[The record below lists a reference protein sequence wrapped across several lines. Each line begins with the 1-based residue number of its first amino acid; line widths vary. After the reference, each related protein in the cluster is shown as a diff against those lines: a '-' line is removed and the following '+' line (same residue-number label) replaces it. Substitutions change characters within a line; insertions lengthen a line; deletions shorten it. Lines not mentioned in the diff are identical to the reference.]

1 MGTRRTRRYKMRR
14 PLFAFGQLM
23 LPLVGIVALG
33 LLIVGVK
40 LFFLPGKS
48 SETSIIS
55 SEQQVVSGKRPT
67 EVSPEE
73 KNSGETPGWEK
84 TGEASSVFTTPGS
97 MQIAVP
103 VGKKDPLVA
112 APQKPREENPSPP
125 KPSAPSVSPPGVAPA
140 RGTWGVQVGAFTQ
153 QGQAASLMRE
163 LQKTEKNVLITTGV
177 VNGKTYYR
185 VRIVGGKSRA
195 EAEQLEKKLRQK
207 GYPTLVVQ
215 M

>member
-55 SEQQVVSGKRPT
+55 
-67 EVSPEE
+67 PEE
-73 KNSGETPGWEK
+73 QTISQKNPTGISPGENSFGKVPGAEK
-84 TGEASSVFTTPGS
+84 QGEDSSVFSTPES

-103 VGKKDPLVA
+103 VGKKDPVVA
-112 APQKPREENPSPP
+112 TSQKPREENTSTP
-125 KPSAPSVSPPGVAPA
+125 KKPAPSVLPPVTTATG
-140 RGTWGVQVGAFTQ
+140 GGWGVQVGAFTQ
-153 QGQAASLMRE
+153 QEQAITLMRE
-163 LQKTEKNVLITTGV
+163 LQKTERNVLVTTGV

-185 VRIVGGKSRA
+185 VRVVGGKDRVDA
-195 EAEQLEKKLRQK
+195 ERLEKELRRK
-207 GYPTLVVQ
+207 GYPTLVVH

>member
-1 MGTRRTRRYKMRR
+1 
-14 PLFAFGQLM
+14 M

-48 SETSIIS
+48 SETSTIS
-55 SEQQVVSGKRPT
+55 SEQQVVSGKQPT
-67 EVSPEE
+67 GVSPEE

-84 TGEASSVFTTPGS
+84 TGEIPSVFTTPGS

-103 VGKKDPLVA
+103 VGKKDPVMA
-112 APQKPREENPSPP
+112 APQKPREENPLPP
-125 KPSAPSVSPPGVAPA
+125 KPSNPPASSPGVAPA
-140 RGTWGVQVGAFTQ
+140 RGAWGVQVGAFTQ
-153 QGQAASLMRE
+153 QGQAASLMQE

-185 VRIVGGKSRA
+185 VRVVGGRSRA
-195 EAEQLEKKLRQK
+195 EAEQLEKELRRK

>member
-48 SETSIIS
+48 SETSVIS
-55 SEQQVVSGKRPT
+55 SGQQVVSEKKPT
-67 EVSPEE
+67 GVSL
-73 KNSGETPGWEK
+73 GEK
-84 TGEASSVFTTPGS
+84 TGEASSVFATPGS

-103 VGKKDPLVA
+103 VGKKDPVVVS
-112 APQKPREENPSPP
+112 PQKPREETPSSAKHP
-125 KPSAPSVSPPGVAPA
+125 APSVSSPGVIAA
-140 RGTWGVQVGAFTQ
+140 KESWGVQVGAFTQ
-153 QGQAASLMRE
+153 QEQAASLLRE
-163 LQKTEKNVLITTGV
+163 LQKTEKNVLITTGT

-185 VRIVGGKSRA
+185 VRVVGGKSRA
-195 EAEQLEKKLRQK
+195 EAEQLEKILRRK